1 MIEYDLTEGEIEMKS
16 IKINEK
22 LRTRIISGGLS
33 LVLVASGFCLGK
45 LDSKNNNSSKPSN
58 TTIVS
63 EDEFVNQYLSDYIE
77 KRDALEKKI
86 ASLLEQ
92 KERLQN
98 VETFNMEDLVVMENS
113 NVDNETNLYI
123 LRATGNGGIC
133 YEYHN
138 AFQAWY
144 RLHYESEKHYDWCL
158 DYIHFDECQPLF
170 NYLTDEEIET
180 LTNNGGK
187 ITTLELDEILVRIR
201 SEYQEQISENNHSRS
216 ITKN

>member
-1 MIEYDLTEGEIEMKS
+1 MKN
-16 IKINEK
+16 IKINEE

-33 LVLVASGFCLGK
+33 LVLVAFGFGLGK
-45 LDSKNNNSSKPSN
+45 LDSKNNNSSEPSN

-63 EDEFVNQYLSDYIE
+63 EDESVSISSDELVNQYLGDYIE
-77 KRDALEKKI
+77 KRDALEKEI
-86 ASLLEQ
+86 ASLSEQ

-98 VETFNMEDLVVMENS
+98 VKTFNMEDLVVMENS

-138 AFQAWY
+138 AFRAWY
-144 RLHYESEKHYDWCL
+144 RMHPESGKHYDWCL

-180 LTNNGGK
+180 LTDNGGK
-187 ITTLELDEILVRIR
+187 ITTLELDEILTRIR

-216 ITKN
+216 LTKN